1 MQLRDLLLSSV
12 FALAITSVNAQTRQ
26 PAIKPAHLRVVKTDT
41 IIIRKPVIK
50 PSGTQVLAANKPA
63 IPEKKTY
70 KPVPLAGEKSYY
82 GTMDDYIK
90 EFVKK
95 YLRVHQQTLS
105 VVMGRGNTQFS
116 LMDNVLQ
123 KHDIPK
129 ELKYLAVIE
138 SALNNNAVSRVGA
151 VGPWQFM
158 ASTARMMGLKVSGK
172 KDERRDLY
180 KSTNA
185 AAKYLAYLYDQL
197 NDWLLV
203 VAAYNSGPAPIH
215 RAIART
221 GSNNFWDIKKH
232 LPKETQGHV
241 LAFIATASI
250 FENMSKFI
258 GIRDLPD
265 DLSFTKEEALAAE
278 KKAAV
283 KKPKIIFTEDELKNM
298 AIVRLSE
305 PLCEELMLKE
315 LALDKRVHDKW
326 NPDYE
331 LYEMGTYSAE
341 FYSLRIPKDKLD
353 SFIEKKEVLT
363 KRSRQI
369 YSAMNM

>member
-1 MQLRDLLLSSV
+1 MQLRDLLLSS
-12 FALAITSVNAQTRQ
+12 LATLTIASASAQTGKT
-26 PAIKPAHLRVVKTDT
+26 AAAHMKVVKTDT
-41 IIIRKPVIK
+41 IVIRKPVIK
-50 PSGTQVLAANKPA
+50 PGAPTPTLAANTLAVP
-63 IPEKKTY
+63 KKKVY
-70 KPVPLAGEKSYY
+70 KHVPLAGEKAYY

-105 VVMGRGNTQFS
+105 VVMGRGDKHFS
-116 LMDNVLQ
+116 LMDNVLA

-172 KDERRDLY
+172 KDERRDFY

-203 VAAYNSGPAPIH
+203 VAAYNSGPAPVH

-221 GSNNFWDIKKH
+221 GSNSFWDIKKH

-241 LAFIATASI
+241 LAFIATATI
-250 FENMSKFI
+250 FENMTKFI
-258 GIRDLPD
+258 GSRDLPD
-265 DLSFTKEEALAAE
+265 DISFTKEEVLAAD

-283 KKPKIIFTEDELKNM
+283 KKPKLTFSEDELKNM

-305 PLCEELMLKE
+305 PLSEELMVKE
-315 LALDKRVHDKW
+315 LGLDKRTHDKW

-331 LYEMGTYSAE
+331 LYEMGTYATE

-353 SFIEKKEVLT
+353 SFIEKKETLT

-369 YSAMNM
+369 YSALNM